1 MHWLFSR
8 ASSRRIAARWLGIS
22 LVTAVAGS
30 LVLPTSAIAASAPEP
45 PPNNEAASAAGE
57 VKLIDLGSLNGR
69 DDGVYSS
76 LGYKVNARGI
86 NNMSQV
92 VGTATVSHLNDHQ
105 RAVLFSGGSVRQLH
119 DSLEG
124 LGDGGIVHS
133 HAWGINDDGTVVGTF
148 SDMGPD
154 DEKTFVLK
162 DGKATLIE
170 QRFGRAINNKGQI
183 GGGGWVRDPDGSVLQ
198 LRAFKNQNMGV
209 SALNNSGSVAGNAD
223 MDPDR
228 SVFEIRAFR
237 TKPGQPLDLAKD
249 ILQYAGET
257 KAADINDKGQVAGHG
272 KNINGGI
279 VPIIWDA
286 SGVAVEQDTPLGGE
300 AYAINNAGIAV
311 GLMRT
316 SSGPTRAAMYAG
328 GAGIDLNTLVPAGTN
343 LRLTRALGI
352 NDLGQITGVATNT
365 TTGVGHAF
373 LLDLG
378 LAKPV
383 INSVTLAT
391 KRYPSEEWGEAG
403 AVTDGDPA
411 RITVSVTNPGS
422 MPVSAQI
429 KLYQAP
435 NPGEAVDYTPL
446 PKVEPIEVELEPNQ
460 TVNVRANWDTA
471 GVAWERGEANLVR
484 YVKARL
490 YMGGVRQGF
499 AESAKITTRPKPV
512 VLVHGWK
519 SNAEIAWGYTHA
531 ILDSLHPYIGSFAV
545 GDGEFGPDGG
555 TLDTGDLSDSSKQT
569 NTLAENAKELAK
581 YLENVRTRTG
591 ASHVDVIAHSMGGLI
606 TRQYIQTEMPSSPDH
621 KPVVNRMLQMGTPNR
636 GTPCAD
642 MVVLNAT
649 LTDSSVPFS
658 PATEQNTTRFVRGVF
673 NEQYTNLKGV
683 TPANLAGVGRPLPC
697 LAPPEHTEFHD
708 SDLIVPLWSAR
719 FYPDVPRTGTVHMS
733 MTDSAWDFES
743 YVKPRLA
750 SVPGKDGDP
759 DLPRLTKGV
768 TGDSAMDAAPAA
780 TATDDGGTDAGSV
793 FAASSTA
800 VEAGKT
806 VSVPLDV
813 PQGSAFGVT
822 GSLPSTVGLVLRNP
836 SGEPAAQYAAGS
848 DEAKQPVQGLS
859 VAKPR
864 AGAWKLEITN
874 SATEPVTAN
883 LGAWVAGNPVKVA
896 ATVEQPSED
905 GRVKVTGTVTD
916 DGKPVT
922 AVPVQAIVIGEDGA
936 RVELSLKD
944 DGNSGDGGAGDGV
957 YGATSESLA
966 DGVYSVTVRAD
977 TAKGLRAVL
986 DVVEVKKP
994 DLREFELTLSAQ
1006 PGGSVAASPAQD
1018 TYRAGTKVTVTATP
1032 EAGRIPIGW
1041 TVDGEERGAGALR
1054 LTMDGPHTV
1063 VARFG
1068 AYTVTELGAASP
1080 GRSAAE
1086 TRAVALNDRGQ
1097 VAATVDQN
1105 HTHRTSAVR
1114 WQAGEFT
1121 DLGDLPCTD
1130 DPRSTN
1136 RCRAVAT
1143 GINEAGDVSGW
1154 ATSGEGGTNRAVVYR
1169 KDGSVTNLQPE
1180 SGGSALGLN
1189 DTGQVFGTA
1198 GGNHVI
1204 WDQGVAVQLPANP
1217 VFDTKYTYVSGYASA
1232 FSSRINA
1239 RGTVAGS
1246 YVMERD
1252 PIYGKPV
1259 GWGPALYRDGVT
1271 TPLAVPGCP
1280 YKDNEYGDAYDVN
1293 TDEVVAGSV
1302 DCGPNNPTRAVLWK
1316 DGQPTEL
1323 GEGEATALNN
1333 HGLVVGRALDQDAS
1347 TPVKTVWEPVIWL
1360 EGEKYALADLLPR
1373 PLCPRG
1379 QEDTT
1384 GPCMGLDRL
1393 YDVNSSGQIVAQGF
1407 IRDRSTTDPTGFS
1420 THARS
1425 FLLTPTTA
1433 RADLEVRQTVSATEP
1448 GPGSTVTWTTTVTN
1462 KGDDTATDV
1471 RLDMLIPQ
1479 AVTGATCDTWR
1490 GICTAIKGGFRNTAK
1505 VLEPGWSAT
1514 VEVSA
1519 TVPDNAA
1526 DGTELKAATGGY
1538 SLAVT
1543 DPKPADNTASTTAT
1557 VRPLLNSSGID
1568 WTDPVEVGQVGYP
1581 NSVTL
1586 TNRLNDPIPLKVI
1599 AVSGPFTQSNACP
1612 VELAVGKACTVEV
1625 KFAPTAEGPAA
1636 GALTFTTADGAAPAY
1651 TVPLTG
1657 KGIKAG
1663 GIPVVQAPAAP
1674 LRGQVGKPF
1683 TLRVDFTDTEAGD
1696 THTAKVAWGDGP
1708 PVDAVVTPRPE
1719 GGTVTLTRTFTAPK
1733 SGTAM
1738 VMVYDSSDNLGD
1750 AGVPYVISEAAPD
1763 TAPVVTAGA
1772 DVELTAGEDLQ
1783 RTVTFADPD
1792 STSWTATVDYGDG
1805 SGPQPVTPDAA
1816 KQITLEHQWA
1826 APGTYPVTVKVKDDS
1841 DLETTA
1847 TFIATV
1853 VAAETPNQAPTVT
1866 VSPAFD
1872 TVEAGAV
1879 WVAPASFTDSD
1890 STSWTYM
1897 VDYGAGA
1904 GPQPLSKVAGQLK
1917 LEHVYA
1923 SAGDY
1928 TVVLTVTDDKGASG
1942 SVQVTVHVTNA
1953 APEVALTAPAVAKQ
1967 PAKVAKVGE
1976 AVSLSASFTDSG
1988 KADTHT
1994 ATWSVGGEPVPAAVA
2009 GHGGKGTVSGSHVFT
2024 KAGLYPISVT
2034 VTDNHSGATKAD
2046 TADGKRAY
2054 VVVYDPAGSLVGA
2067 GRTVSP
2073 AGVCT
2078 LDAACAKEG
2087 EANLNVTAHY
2097 RDKDTTPTGEL
2108 HYNAPGFD
2116 LRDDSSTVLAVAGGT
2131 AILRGEGKVNKTVD
2145 VTYEITTVDSGKPA
2159 DNTDQLVVRV
2169 WKKNGELIY
2178 DNSGKPAPVS
2188 GVIRVSG

>member
-1 MHWLFSR
+1 M
-8 ASSRRIAARWLGIS
+8 
-22 LVTAVAGS
+22 AGS

-45 PPNNEAASAAGE
+45 PPNNEVASAAGE
-57 VKLIDLGSLNGR
+57 VKLIDLGSLNGH

-76 LGYKVNARGI
+76 LGYIVNARGI

-92 VGTATVSHLNDHQ
+92 VASATVSHLNISK
-105 RAVLFSGGSVRQLH
+105 RAVLFSGGSATQLH
-119 DSLEG
+119 DSLKD
-124 LGDGGIVHS
+124 LGDGEIISS
-133 HAWGINDDGTVVGTF
+133 HAQDINDDGTVVGTF

-154 DEKTFVLK
+154 GEKSFVFK

-170 QRFGRAINNKGQI
+170 QRFARAINNKGQI

-198 LRAFKNQNMGV
+198 LRAFKDQNMGV
-209 SALNNSGSVAGNAD
+209 TGLNDSGSVTGNAD
-223 MDPDR
+223 VDPDR
-228 SVFEIRAFR
+228 SVFKVRAFR
-237 TKPGQPLDLAKD
+237 TKPGKPLDLAKD
-249 ILQYAGET
+249 LLPSAGEA
-257 KAADINDKGQVAGHG
+257 KAADINAKGQVAGYEKG
-272 KNINGGI
+272 SGGFN

-286 SGVAVEQDTPLGGE
+286 DGTAREPETPHGGE

-316 SSGPTRAAMYAG
+316 SSGPTKAAMYSGRAG
-328 GAGIDLNTLVPAGTN
+328 TDLNTLVPAGTN

-352 NDLGQITGVATNT
+352 NDLGQISGVATNT
-365 TTGVGHAF
+365 TTGAGHAF

-383 INSVTLAT
+383 INSVTLET
-391 KRYPSEEWGEAG
+391 KRYPSTEWGEAG

-649 LTDSSVPFS
+649 LTNSSVPFS

-683 TPANLAGVGRPLPC
+683 TPSNLAGVGRPLPC
-697 LAPPEHTEFHD
+697 VAPPEHTEFYD

-733 MTDSAWDFES
+733 MTDSAWDFET

-759 DLPRLTKGV
+759 DLSRLTKGV
-768 TGDSAMDAAPAA
+768 TGDSAVDAAPAA

-813 PQGSAFGVT
+813 PHGSAFGVT

-859 VAKPR
+859 VAKPQ

-966 DGVYSVTVRAD
+966 DGVYSVTVKAD
-977 TAKGLRAVL
+977 TAKGLRAAL

-1018 TYRAGTKVTVTATP
+1018 TYRAGTKVTLTPTA
-1032 EAGRIPIGW
+1032 EAGRMPLGW
-1041 TVDGEERGAGALR
+1041 IVDGEERPAGKLT

-1063 VARFG
+1063 LARFG
-1068 AYTVTELGAASP
+1068 SYTVTELGGAAGEAAS
-1080 GRSAAE
+1080 A
-1086 TRAVALNDRGQ
+1086 TQAVAINDRGQ
-1097 VAATVDQN
+1097 VAATVVSSYDRK
-1105 HTHRTSAVR
+1105 HRAVR

-1121 DLGDLPCTD
+1121 DLGGLPCTE
-1130 DPRSTN
+1130 SAN
-1136 RCRAVAT
+1136 RRCNAGAT
-1143 GINEAGDVSGW
+1143 GINEAGDVSGYALTSVGEEQAPRAVLFDRDGAVTDLQQSGSGW
-1154 ATSGEGGTNRAVVYR
+1154 AADVNDNGQVAGVKDGKWVTWDGGTAVAFPAAPQFH
-1169 KDGSVTNLQPE
+1169 SHNAAHHP
-1180 SGGSALGLN
+1180 GGSGAAL
-1189 DTGQVFGTA
+1189 
-1198 GGNHVI
+1198 
-1204 WDQGVAVQLPANP
+1204 P
-1217 VFDTKYTYVSGYASA
+1217 
-1232 FSSRINA
+1232 RINA
-1239 RGTVAGS
+1239 HGAVAGA
-1246 YVMERD
+1246 YVAD
-1252 PIYGKPV
+1252 TDYWGNPLYL
-1259 GWGPALYRDGVT
+1259 GPAVYQDGVT
-1271 TPLAVPGCP
+1271 TELASPTAECST
-1280 YKDNEYGDAYDVN
+1280 NYGDAYDINTAGVAVGALQCRAN
-1293 TDEVVAGSV
+1293 TDPDHAYVW
-1302 DCGPNNPTRAVLWK
+1302 R
-1316 DGQPTEL
+1316 DGQATDL
-1323 GEGEATALNN
+1323 GEGTASAIND
-1333 HGLVVGRALDQDAS
+1333 HGLVVGRALDPEVS
-1347 TPVKTVWEPVIWL
+1347 TPFHRVLEPVVWL
-1360 EGEKYALADLLPR
+1360 EGTKYPLADLLPR
-1373 PLCPRG
+1373 PLCP
-1379 QEDTT
+1379 EKEADTT
-1384 GPCMGLDRL
+1384 GPCMGLRWL
-1393 YDVNSSGQIVAQGF
+1393 SDVNSSGQIVAQGF
-1407 IRDRSTTDPTGFS
+1407 IRDRSTAANSAEFVTSG
-1420 THARS
+1420 RS
-1425 FLLTPTTA
+1425 FLLSPTKA
-1433 RADLEVRQTVSATEP
+1433 RADLAVTTEVSASEP
-1448 GPGSTVTWTTTVTN
+1448 GPTSRVTWTATVTN
-1462 KGDDTATDV
+1462 TGDDPATEV
-1471 RLDMLIPQ
+1471 RLDVFLPQ
-1479 AVTGATCDTWR
+1479 AVTGAACDTGR
-1490 GICTAIKGGFRNTAK
+1490 GICTAIKGGFRNTVK

-1519 TVPDNAA
+1519 TVPANTA
-1526 DGTELKAATGGY
+1526 DGTELKARAHGY
-1538 SLAVT
+1538 SLAVS
-1543 DPKPADNTASTTAT
+1543 DPKPNNNGASVTST
-1557 VRPLLNSSGID
+1557 VRPLLDKTGVN
-1568 WTDPVEVGQVGYP
+1568 WPDPVEAGQVSHTA
-1581 NSVTL
+1581 SVTL

-1599 AVSGPFTQSNACP
+1599 AVSGPFTQTGTCP
-1612 VELAVGKACTVEV
+1612 VELAVGDKCTVQV
-1625 KFAPTAEGPAA
+1625 RFAPTAEGPAT

-1663 GIPVVQAPAAP
+1663 GIPVVQVPAAP

-1683 TLRVDFTDTEAGD
+1683 TLRVDFTDTDAGD
-1696 THTAKVAWGDGP
+1696 THTAKVVWGDGP
-1708 PVDAVVTPRPE
+1708 PVDAVVTPRPG

-1738 VMVYDSSDNLGD
+1738 VMVYDSSNNLGY
-1750 AGVPYVISEAAPD
+1750 AGVPYVISEAAPN

-1805 SGPQPVTPDAA
+1805 SGPQPVTPNAA
-1816 KQITLEHQWA
+1816 KQITLEHQWVT
-1826 APGTYPVTVKVKDDS
+1826 PGTYPVTVKVKDDG

-1942 SVQVTVHVTNA
+1942 SAQVTVHVTNA

-1994 ATWSVGGEPVPAAVA
+1994 ATWSIGSKPVPAAVA

-2046 TADGKRAY
+2046 TADGKQAY
-2054 VVVYDPAGSLVGA
+2054 VVVYDPASSLVGA
-2067 GRTVSP
+2067 GQTVSP
-2073 AGVCT
+2073 AGVCK

-2145 VTYEITTVDSGKPA
+2145 VTYEITTIDSGKPA